1 MDALQVNNL
10 SEGSSNILT
19 VEFITAILSLDT
31 HPGELV
37 HFEQDDENI
46 YWLMVYDDTVIRW

>member
-19 VEFITAILSLDT
+19 VESISARLSFDT
-31 HPGELV
+31 HPGEHVLS
-37 HFEQDDENI
+37 EQDGED
-46 YWLMVYDDTVIRW
+46 Y

>member
-31 HPGELV
+31 HPGEHVLS
-37 HFEQDDENI
+37 EQDDENI
-46 YWLMVYDDTVIRW
+46 YWLMVYDDTVFGW

>member
-19 VEFITAILSLDT
+19 VESISATLSLDA
-31 HPGELV
+31 HPGEHV
-37 HFEQDDENI
+37 RFEQADEHL
-46 YWLMVYDDTVIRW
+46 YASGE